1 MSHKRNVSKRTNDGE
16 GSAKRLR
23 RNEDTSLSDMID
35 SESEKEE
42 WSDLGNP
49 NVNAMAKV
57 VSLMKSEEQG
67 NTVIHRCPLPK

>member
-1 MSHKRNVSKRTNDGE
+1 MSHNGNVSKRTNDGE

-42 WSDLGNP
+42 WSDLDNP

-57 VSLMKSEEQG
+57 VSLKSEEQG